1 MTDTELLSSYMPKRT
16 ELQAK
21 LISVP
26 VNQIHHGTRFRSD
39 LGDIEGLAENI
50 RENACCSPSASI
62 SISILCSGAAV
73 SWRALTC

>member
-39 LGDIEGLAENI
+39 LGDIEGLAEQHP
-50 RENACCSPSASI
+50 RERPV
-62 SISILCSGAAV
+62 AAH
-73 SWRALTC
+73 RRR